1 MMKDIGMWQ
10 GEVTSNIKKPTVAFD
25 KNVTYLNS
33 ESSGIFIPNV
43 KVHEKVEPGMKIGS
57 VVDVLTGTIEQ
68 VVVAPRRGII
78 SALREYPAIEV
89 GSLLARIVGGRA

>member
-1 MMKDIGMWQ
+1 
-10 GEVTSNIKKPTVAFD
+10 
-25 KNVTYLNS
+25 
-33 ESSGIFIPNV
+33 
-43 KVHEKVEPGMKIGS
+43 MKIGS